1 MQRFRLGLV
10 VALGLLLVSAA
21 APTSTRAQS
30 GLKVGFLLKTM
41 QEERYEKDRAAF
53 LARASSLGAQ
63 VFFAHA
69 DNDEKKQE
77 AQFREALAAGCKVI
91 VLQPVNTRT
100 AGTMTRLAQQAG
112 VKVVGYDAMLL
123 NGRLDFMVMQDS
135 WAVGRL
141 QAEALIEWL
150 RARKGVVS
158 GKVALIRGQPGDSNA
173 GAMSSG
179 VLDAVARFPGLQLI
193 ADESH
198 EDWSP
203 DRARA
208 TAERLLAQHDGHVD
222 AFICNNSGMARGVIA
237 ALQARG
243 IADADRVF
251 VAGSDAD
258 LVNIRWV
265 ARGVQAV
272 EVWKKI
278 APLAERAAD
287 VAVRLAR
294 GETVTPDKVQNNG
307 YAPVPTIVT
316 PVVLVTRDNVED
328 TVVAGGFYKR
338 DQVFV
343 EN

>member
-1 MQRFRLGLV
+1 MRLSRSVLAG
-10 VALGLLLVSAA
+10 ACSLLLAAVLLPSA
-21 APTSTRAQS
+21 SRAQT

-41 QEERYEKDRAAF
+41 QEERYQRDRAAF
-53 LARASSLGAQ
+53 LARASALGAQ
-63 VFFAHA
+63 VFFANA
-69 DNDEKKQE
+69 EYDEKKQE

-100 AGTMTRLAQQAG
+100 AGTMTRLAQQVG

-150 RARKGVVS
+150 RAKRGNVS

-179 VLDAVARFPGLQLI
+179 LLDAAARFPALHVV

-208 TAERLLAQHDGHVD
+208 TAERVLQAHDNQVD

-243 IADADRVF
+243 LADADKVF
-251 VAGSDAD
+251 VAGADAD
-258 LVNIRWV
+258 LVNVRYV
-265 ARGVQAV
+265 ARGIQAV

-278 APLAERAAD
+278 APLAERAAE
-287 VAVRLAR
+287 VAIRLAR

-307 YAPVPTIVT
+307 YAPVPTVVT
-316 PVVLVTRDNVED
+316 PVVLVTRENVEE
-328 TVVAGGFYKR
+328 TVIAGGFYTR
-338 DQVFV
+338 DQVFAA
-343 EN
+343 N